1 MRPWPASSVSTEPP
15 YAEPHVRW
23 CERAEGVTPHPT
35 RYQNAEQWPPDGAW
49 PEPAASSGGSR
60 RRFTGEEFSQSQP
73 RKRASA
79 SQNRSSMVVRVRM
92 SIPLEAEATAQTNAD
107 QRAAERQR
115 DPDPAMD
122 TAGGNTADHRTHV
135 AAESQPRAVAQ
146 QKACQQ
152 ADHPLPSGKR
162 G

>member
-1 MRPWPASSVSTEPP
+1 
-15 YAEPHVRW
+15 
-23 CERAEGVTPHPT
+23 
-35 RYQNAEQWPPDGAW
+35 PDGAW

-92 SIPLEAEATAQTNAD
+92 SIPLKAEATAQTNAD

-115 DPDPAMD
+115 DPNPAMD

-152 ADHPLPSGKR
+152 ADHPLASGKR
-162 G
+162 GRPRRFPGGDPQCACQNAQVRNGG